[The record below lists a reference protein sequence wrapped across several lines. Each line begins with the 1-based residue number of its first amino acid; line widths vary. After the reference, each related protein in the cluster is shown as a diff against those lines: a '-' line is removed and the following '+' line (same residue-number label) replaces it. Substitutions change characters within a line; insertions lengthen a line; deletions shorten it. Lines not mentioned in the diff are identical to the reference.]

1 MVTPARVSD
10 KYLLVGSCKLD
21 GPLFPVSGLAAVG
34 ALRGLWL
41 AITALPCKHTAAKV
55 ARLAA
60 LQFLKRAVPPN
71 PSIEGTSKGYALGRP
86 SCQTLSGCH
95 PSFHFGSRFAALLR
109 PLSQPSTS
117 DAPRLFV

>member
-86 SCQTLSGCH
+86 SCQTLGITERKNRDL
-95 PSFHFGSRFAALLR
+95 PNIRERTSRVVSLAR
-109 PLSQPSTS
+109 RSCP
-117 DAPRLFV
+117 